1 MAEKKKKTKK
11 DKKWIQSAIK
21 RPGTFTAK
29 AKKKGITT
37 AQLQANVEK
46 NPDDFL
52 GFSIGSGITY
62 KRCVYDIAYQYRFGR
77 GVRTATVGNQDS
89 SQDVD
94 QHTVYMSLIYHF

>member
-29 AKKKGITT
+29 AKKKGITS

-46 NPDDFL
+46 NRDD
-52 GFSIGSGITY
+52 
-62 KRCVYDIAYQYRFGR
+62 YDEKTRKQAQLRETLVKLNER
-77 GVRTATVGNQDS
+77 KKTKK
-89 SQDVD
+89 
-94 QHTVYMSLIYHF
+94 